1 MIDKEN
7 VIANSIEQ
15 LDWYFNEDDGCA
27 SEKVT
32 KIAYRNLKE
41 IVLALLKEQVPHVMT
56 AEEALTRR
64 IGYLETRING
74 HAYRGGYV
82 LVQTLEIMMGDSW
95 KWELVRTINSAV
107 YFYQDQYNR
116 DFRLWSE
123 RPNDKKRKAVKWND

>member
-1 MIDKEN
+1 MVAE
-7 VIANSIEQ
+7 
-15 LDWYFNEDDGCA
+15 L
-27 SEKVT
+27 EKVIRGLEHH
-32 KIAYRNLKE
+32 KAGLYEECLKCPYHDVGCE
-41 IVLALLKEQVPHVMT
+41 TALCNDALALLKEQVPHVMT

-95 KWELVRTINSAV
+95 KWELVRTINSAA

-123 RPNDKKRKAVKWND
+123 RPNDKKRKAVKWDD